1 MKRITMFMMR
11 SCPYCRQA
19 LRWMDELLEENAEY
33 RAIEIEK
40 IDEQVYP
47 DVARKYNYY
56 FVPTF
61 YVGDEK
67 LHEGVASRKK
77 IQRVFDAAL
86 DE

>member
-1 MKRITMFMMR
+1 MKKITMFTMR

-19 LRWMDELLEENAEY
+19 LQWMDELLAENAEY
-33 RAIEIEK
+33 RAIEIEN
-40 IDEQVYP
+40 IDELVHP

-86 DE
+86 EK

>member
-1 MKRITMFMMR
+1 
-11 SCPYCRQA
+11 
-19 LRWMDELLEENAEY
+19 MDELLAENAEY
-33 RAIEIEK
+33 RAVEIEK
-40 IDEQVYP
+40 IDELVYP

-77 IQRVFDAAL
+77 IQHVFDAAL
-86 DE
+86 EE

>member
-1 MKRITMFMMR
+1 MKKITMFMMR

-19 LRWMDELLEENAEY
+19 LRWMDELLAENSEY
-33 RAIEIEK
+33 RAVEIEK
-40 IDEQVYP
+40 IDELVCP
-47 DVARKYNYY
+47 DVARKYNYF

-86 DE
+86 ER